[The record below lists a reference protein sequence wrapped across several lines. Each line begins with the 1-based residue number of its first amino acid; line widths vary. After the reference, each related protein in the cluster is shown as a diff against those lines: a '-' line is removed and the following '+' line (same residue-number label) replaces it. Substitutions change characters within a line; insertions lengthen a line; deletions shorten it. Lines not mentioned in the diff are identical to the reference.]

1 MQKSYSVNGVRF
13 DFTNV
18 HEECGMLV
26 GECTTKPHWGQ
37 LAWLDPHGVQFFG
50 EHRVV
55 AVEIVTKTPADNSY
69 MMWGG
74 ELRDKLPHGAR
85 YYMRGKRW

>member
-1 MQKSYSVNGVRF
+1 MQKSYSVNGVRC

-26 GECTTKPHWGQ
+26 GECTTRPHWGQ
-37 LAWLDPHGVQFFG
+37 LAWLDPNGVQFFG
-50 EHRVV
+50 EHRVE
-55 AVEIVTKTPADNSY
+55 AVEIRAFQTDGTY
-69 MMWGG
+69 TMWGG
-74 ELRDKLPHGAR
+74 ELRDKLSHGAR